1 MMKIIGKEVVLSD
14 PTSPERFVKVLN
26 DALDRPIAFHR
37 VFVKVTGSVTAALL
51 LSQAMY
57 WSKRV
62 NSNNE
67 GWFYKTRDQWEEE
80 TGLSRYEQE
89 SARKTLRKMP
99 FWKEELRGVPAQMH
113 YRVDMTAL
121 SNAMLCMAGAN
132 TFNKKHHKNARLLE
146 TSQLDGGKAT
156 NKKAGNQPACL
167 RETSQLYKGIS
178 EITTEIKTTTTL
190 PPLEPAPGSSGG
202 PRGGHDF
209 VAKLLVRTMLHGAD
223 PCRIANAARKY
234 GRTREEIEKS
244 IDVLDQQYRQST
256 RKIDDPTALIVC
268 ALKDGIDPPEDYEP
282 KAQREAK
289 VEQKRESYR
298 NKADEERYAREAEDK
313 AYREAEAR
321 LSALP
326 NEKREE
332 LFAKVKTK
340 LPAFL
345 QNSQMAV
352 KTATIK
358 LMIAD
363 ARAPG

>member
-1 MMKIIGKEVVLSD
+1 MSD

-89 SARKTLRKMP
+89 SARKTLRKMQ

-113 YRVDMTAL
+113 YRVDMAAL
-121 SNAMLCMAGAN
+121 SNTMLCMAGAN
-132 TFNKKHHKNARLLE
+132 TFNKKNNKNARLLE
-146 TSQLDGGKAT
+146 TSQLDGEKAT
-156 NKKAGNQPACL
+156 NKKAGNQPTCL
-167 RETSQLYKGIS
+167 RETSQHYKGIS

-190 PPLEPAPGSSGG
+190 LPLEPAPGSSDG
-202 PRGGHDF
+202 PRGGRDF
-209 VAKLLVRTMLHGAD
+209 VAKLLVGTVLHGAD
-223 PCRIANAARKY
+223 PGRIANAAGKY
-234 GRTREEIEKS
+234 RRTREEIEKA
-244 IDVLDQQYRQST
+244 IDVLDQQYRQSA

-268 ALKDGIDPPEDYEP
+268 ALKDGIDPPEGYVP
-282 KAQREAK
+282 KAQREAEVK
-289 VEQKRESYR
+289 QKRESAR
-298 NKADEERYAREAEDK
+298 KKADEERYAKEAEEK

-326 NEKREE
+326 DEKREE

-340 LPAFL
+340 LPTFL
-345 QNSQMAV
+345 RNSHMAI
-352 KTATIK
+352 KTTAIR
-358 LMIAD
+358 LMITD
-363 ARAPG
+363 AKAPG